1 MLGTW
6 PLLVGAVL
14 YFVYAVGLIAALV
27 QGYATGDA
35 RISGAFVI
43 VAVILAVF
51 STGLGLDAPL
61 PQSNVQSSVQFLPD
75 VNIEWLINPSGTLR
89 ATFFY
94 RENADY
100 LTTTGSGPGK
110 ARRYGSSLAYR
121 KDFDRLGDLFRRR
134 KKFVAPLPPP
144 EEIPPTEIKTGTDE
158 PKKE

>member
-51 STGLGLDAPL
+51 STGLGLAML
-61 PQSNVQSSVQFLPD
+61 
-75 VNIEWLINPSGTLR
+75 G
-89 ATFFY
+89 
-94 RENADY
+94 
-100 LTTTGSGPGK
+100 
-110 ARRYGSSLAYR
+110 ARRGQKSWLVWMAGGVASLAGLSAG
-121 KDFDRLGDLFRRR
+121 FVGWAFAAAIISPLLFGMLGVPRVKND
-134 KKFVAPLPPP
+134 
-144 EEIPPTEIKTGTDE
+144 G
-158 PKKE
+158 